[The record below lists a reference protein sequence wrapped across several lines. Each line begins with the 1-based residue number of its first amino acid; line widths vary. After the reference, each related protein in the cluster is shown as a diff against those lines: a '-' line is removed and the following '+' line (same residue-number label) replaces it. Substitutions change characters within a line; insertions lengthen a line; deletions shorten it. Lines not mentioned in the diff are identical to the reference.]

1 MENPKNRTL
10 RWQIF
15 HLLNPNDKLGF
26 LSNAFNISI
35 ICLILVN
42 VLAASLETVESLQ
55 AAYGKIFSLIEK
67 FSVLIFSIEYI
78 LRFWSISEDEKYPTR
93 LHFLFS
99 FDSIIDLLAVA
110 PFYLGYFF
118 GVNLRALIAL
128 RLLRLLKL
136 IRYFEPLAILAT
148 VLKTEFRAFM
158 AAMFVLVILVFITS
172 TGIYFFEKQ
181 AQPDVFGSIPQSMW
195 WAIVTLTTLGYGDVV
210 PVTIAGKIF
219 AAMITILSLGTV
231 ALPAGMLASRFSE
244 ELKKRKISL
253 GQQISVLSSDGA
265 LTLDDKKVLE
275 QYRKKLC
282 LSEDDM
288 EKLFEER
295 KKILGSCPL
304 CGKEHSH
311 GE

>member
-1 MENPKNRTL
+1 MENPKIKTFR
-10 RWQIF
+10 RRIF
-15 HLLNPNDKLGF
+15 DLLNPNDRFGRS
-26 LSNAFNISI
+26 SNAFNIFI
-35 ICLILVN
+35 VFLVLVN
-42 VLAASLETVESLQ
+42 VLAASLETVEGLHET
-55 AAYGKIFSLIEK
+55 YGKIFSLIEI

-78 LRFWSISEDEKYPTR
+78 FRFWSISEGRKYPTR
-93 LHFLFS
+93 YHFLFS
-99 FDSIIDLLAVA
+99 FDSVVDLLAVV
-110 PFYLGYFF
+110 PFYLGYLF
-118 GVNLRALIAL
+118 GVDLRALIAL

-158 AAMFVLVILVFITS
+158 AAMSVLMILVFVAS

-210 PVTIAGKIF
+210 PITMAGKVF
-219 AAMITILSLGTV
+219 SAMITILSLGTV

-244 ELKKRKISL
+244 ELRKRKNSL
-253 GQQISVLSSDGA
+253 NSHISVLAMDGTLSSSDRGI
-265 LTLDDKKVLE
+265 LE
-275 QYRKKLC
+275 AYREQLC

-288 EKLFEER
+288 QKLLDEREKS
-295 KKILGSCPL
+295 KVSCLL
-304 CGKEHSH
+304 CGKERGH